1 MEVKPAAAVPAAT
14 KPASPF
20 AAPPPAFAIA
30 PNLVANAMQP
40 ANAARNTVPVF
51 TFVMKGPLELK
62 RRARALRHLN
72 ARWPLSASLSFA
84 REGFEGF
91 ENGGGSSVAG
101 EGQREREAV
110 AVKNGRLYYN
120 QGGGSFQ
127 KASPG
132 MPLLIAQRI
141 TSESPPLHA

>member
-62 RRARALRHLN
+62 RLARALRGSIDRTNERLAEPVSL
-72 ARWPLSASLSFA
+72 ARSAPQRLSHSRPPSPLRAKVLGDLKMEEA
-84 REGFEGF
+84 RVTGVSERDRG
-91 ENGGGSSVAG
+91 
-101 EGQREREAV
+101 RE
-110 AVKNGRLYYN
+110 K
-120 QGGGSFQ
+120 Q
-127 KASPG
+127 
-132 MPLLIAQRI
+132 
-141 TSESPPLHA
+141 